1 MTHQNRS
8 KKKWSSIRS
17 YLKAAHTSQY
27 AKYYLPF
34 KRSEWWGRRFL
45 SLCALTVLVPFIFSR
60 TVLLGLCGGK
70 LAIGLRWHQPVL
82 LQSAVADYRYLFMC
96 SSTFG
101 LGWELNSSG
110 IINAARAKMV
120 YSKDMLECLSLKA
133 RLHGNTGNPLNLQ
146 ERCFA

>member
-101 LGWELNSSG
+101 LGWVLTSSG
-110 IINAARAKMV
+110 IDKETRAKMV
-120 YSKDMLECLSLKA
+120 YPHDMPKCLSLKA
-133 RLHGNTGNPLNLQ
+133 
-146 ERCFA
+146 